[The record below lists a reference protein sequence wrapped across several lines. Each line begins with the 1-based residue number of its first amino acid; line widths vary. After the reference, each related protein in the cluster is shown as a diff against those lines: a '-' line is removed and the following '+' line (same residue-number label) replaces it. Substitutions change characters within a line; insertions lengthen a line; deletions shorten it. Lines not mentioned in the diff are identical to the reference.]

1 MLEIRNL
8 TASIGGNTVLNGV
21 SLTVERGEVHA
32 IMGPNGS
39 GKSTLS
45 YVLAGHPQYIV
56 ESGEAILD
64 GEDLLAMPAEERARA
79 GVFLQ
84 FQHPVEVPGVRLDQ
98 FLRAGYN
105 AIHKSKGLEEL
116 DPLQFDKLLQ
126 QKAGIVNME
135 PTMLKRSV
143 NDGFSGG
150 EKKRNEIL
158 QMAMLEPRLSILD
171 EPDSGLDVDSLRLVA
186 DGINQLRSPDR
197 SVILITHYQRILN
210 LVEPDVVNV
219 LMGGRIVRTGGKELA
234 EEIEAEGYEGQ
245 DEVLQTQG
253 QARGTAKA

>member
-21 SLTVERGEVHA
+21 TMSVALGTVHA

-45 YVLAGHPQYIV
+45 NVLAGHPQYIV
-56 ESGEAILD
+56 ESGEVTLD
-64 GEDLLAMPAEERARA
+64 GVDLLAMPAEERARA
-79 GVFLQ
+79 GVFLC

-105 AIHKSKGLEEL
+105 AIHRSKGLEEL
-116 DPLQFDKLLQ
+116 DPLQFDRLLQ

-135 PTMLKRSV
+135 PSMLKRSV

-158 QMAMLEPRLSILD
+158 QMAMLEPRISILD

-186 DGINQLRSPDR
+186 DGINQLRSPER
-197 SVILITHYQRILN
+197 AVILITHYQRILN

-219 LMGGRIVRTGGKELA
+219 LMNGRIVRTGGMELA

-245 DEVLQTQG
+245 DEVLQAQG
-253 QARGTAKA
+253 

>member
-8 TASIGGNTVLNGV
+8 SASVGGNRVLNGIN
-21 SLTVERGEVHA
+21 LTVEQGEVHA

-45 YVLAGHPQYIV
+45 NVLAGHPQYIV

-64 GEDLLAMPAEERARA
+64 GVDLLAMPAEERSRA

-84 FQHPVEVPGVRLDQ
+84 FQHPVEIPGVRLDQ

-116 DPLQFDKLLQ
+116 DPIQFDRLLQ
-126 QKAGIVNME
+126 QKASIVNME

-186 DGINQLRSPDR
+186 DGINQLRSPER

-210 LVEPDVVNV
+210 LVAPDVVNV
-219 LMGGRIVRTGGKELA
+219 LMNGRIVRTGGMELA

-245 DEVLQTQG
+245 DEVLQAQS
-253 QARGTAKA
+253 

>member
-21 SLTVERGEVHA
+21 NLTVERGEVHA

-45 YVLAGHPQYIV
+45 NVLAGHPQYVV
-56 ESGEAILD
+56 ESGEALLD

-79 GVFLQ
+79 GVFLC

-116 DPLQFDKLLQ
+116 DPLQFDRLLQ
-126 QKAGIVNME
+126 GKAGIVNME
-135 PTMLKRSV
+135 PSMLKRSV

-158 QMAMLEPRLSILD
+158 QMAMLEPSLSILD

-210 LVEPDVVNV
+210 LVVPDVVNV
-219 LMGGRIVRTGGKELA
+219 LMNGRIVRTGGMELA

-245 DEVLQTQG
+245 DEVLQAQG
-253 QARGTAKA
+253 

>member
-8 TASIGGNTVLNGV
+8 TASIGGNTVLKGINLSV
-21 SLTVERGEVHA
+21 QKGEVHA

-45 YVLAGHPQYIV
+45 NVLAGHPQYIV
-56 ESGEAILD
+56 ESGEALLD
-64 GEDLLAMPAEERARA
+64 GLDLLGMPAEERSRA
-79 GVFLQ
+79 GVFLC
-84 FQHPVEVPGVRLDQ
+84 FQHPIEIAGVRMDQ
-98 FLRAGYN
+98 FMRAGYN

-116 DPLQFDKLLQ
+116 DPIQFDRLLQ

-135 PTMLKRSV
+135 PSLLKRNV
-143 NDGFSGG
+143 NYGFSGG

-186 DGINQLRSPDR
+186 DGINKLRSPER
-197 SVILITHYQRILN
+197 AVILITHYQRILN
-210 LVEPDVVNV
+210 LVVPDVVNV
-219 LMGGRIVRTGGKELA
+219 LMNGRIVRTGGMELA
-234 EEIEAEGYEGQ
+234 EEIEATGYEGQ
-245 DEVLQTQG
+245 DEVLQAQN
-253 QARGTAKA
+253 

>member
-8 TASIGGNTVLNGV
+8 TVSIGGNTVLKGINLSV
-21 SLTVERGEVHA
+21 QKGEVHA

-45 YVLAGHPQYIV
+45 NVLAGHPQYIV
-56 ESGEAILD
+56 ESGEALLD
-64 GEDLLAMPAEERARA
+64 GLDLLAMPAEERSRA
-79 GVFLQ
+79 GVFLC
-84 FQHPVEVPGVRLDQ
+84 FQHPIEIAGVRMDQ
-98 FLRAGYN
+98 FMRAGYN
-105 AIHKSKGLEEL
+105 AIHRSKGLEEL
-116 DPLQFDKLLQ
+116 DPIQFDRLLQ

-135 PTMLKRSV
+135 PSMLKRNV

-197 SVILITHYQRILN
+197 AVILITHYQRILN
-210 LVEPDVVNV
+210 LVAPDVVNV
-219 LMGGRIVRTGGKELA
+219 LMNGRIVRTGGMELA
-234 EEIEAEGYEGQ
+234 EEIEVAGYEGQ
-245 DEVLQTQG
+245 DEVLQVQS
-253 QARGTAKA
+253 

>member
-8 TASIGGNTVLNGV
+8 TVSIGGNTVLKGINLSV
-21 SLTVERGEVHA
+21 QKGEVHA

-45 YVLAGHPQYIV
+45 NVLAGHPQYIV
-56 ESGEAILD
+56 ESGEALLD
-64 GEDLLAMPAEERARA
+64 GLDLLAMPAEERSRA
-79 GVFLQ
+79 GVFLC
-84 FQHPVEVPGVRLDQ
+84 FQHPIEIAGVRMDQ
-98 FLRAGYN
+98 FMRAGYN
-105 AIHKSKGLEEL
+105 AIHRSKGLEEL
-116 DPLQFDKLLQ
+116 DPIQFDRLLQ

-135 PTMLKRSV
+135 PSMLKRNV

-197 SVILITHYQRILN
+197 AVILITHYQRILN
-210 LVEPDVVNV
+210 LVAPDVVNV
-219 LMGGRIVRTGGKELA
+219 LMNGRIVRTGGMELA
-234 EEIEAEGYEGQ
+234 EEIEVAGYEGQ
-245 DEVLQTQG
+245 DEVLQAQS
-253 QARGTAKA
+253 

>member
-8 TASIGGNTVLNGV
+8 TASIGGTTVLNGV

-56 ESGEAILD
+56 ESGEALLD

-84 FQHPVEVPGVRLDQ
+84 FQHPIEVPGVRLDQ

-116 DPLQFDKLLQ
+116 DPLQFDRLLQ

-135 PTMLKRSV
+135 PSMLKRSV

-253 QARGTAKA
+253 

>member
-8 TASIGGNTVLNGV
+8 TASIGGNQVLNGIN
-21 SLTVERGEVHA
+21 LTVKEGEVHA

-45 YVLAGHPQYIV
+45 NVLAGHPQYVV
-56 ESGEAILD
+56 ESGEALMD
-64 GEDLLAMPAEERARA
+64 GVDLLGMPAEERSRA
-79 GVFLQ
+79 GVFLC
-84 FQHPVEVPGVRLDQ
+84 FQHPIEIPGVRLDQ

-105 AIHKSKGLEEL
+105 AIHKSRGLEEL
-116 DPLQFDKLLQ
+116 DPIQFDRLLQ

-135 PTMLKRSV
+135 PSMLKRNV
-143 NDGFSGG
+143 NYGFSGG

-186 DGINQLRSPDR
+186 DGINKLRSPER
-197 SVILITHYQRILN
+197 AVILITHYQRILN
-210 LVEPDVVNV
+210 LVVPDVVNV
-219 LMGGRIVRTGGKELA
+219 LMNGRIVRTGGMELA
-234 EEIEAEGYEGQ
+234 EEIEATGYEGQ
-245 DEVLQTQG
+245 DEVLQAQN
-253 QARGTAKA
+253 

>member
-8 TASIGGNTVLNGV
+8 TASIGGNRVLNGIN
-21 SLTVERGEVHA
+21 LTVERGEVHA

-45 YVLAGHPQYIV
+45 NVLAGHPQYIV
-56 ESGEAILD
+56 ESGEVVLD
-64 GEDLLAMPAEERARA
+64 GEDLLALPPEERARA
-79 GVFLQ
+79 GVFLC

-116 DPLQFDKLLQ
+116 DPLQFDRLLQ
-126 QKAGIVNME
+126 GKAGIVNME
-135 PTMLKRSV
+135 PSMLKRSV

-186 DGINQLRSPDR
+186 EGINQLRSPDR

-210 LVEPDVVNV
+210 LVVPDVVNV
-219 LMGGRIVRTGGKELA
+219 LMGGRIVRMGGVELA

-253 QARGTAKA
+253 

>member
-8 TASIGGNTVLNGV
+8 TVSIGGNTVLKGINLKV
-21 SLTVERGEVHA
+21 QKGEVHA

-45 YVLAGHPQYIV
+45 NVLAGHPQYIV
-56 ESGEAILD
+56 ESGEALLD
-64 GEDLLAMPAEERARA
+64 GLDLLAMPAEERSRA
-79 GVFLQ
+79 GVFLC
-84 FQHPVEVPGVRLDQ
+84 FQHPIEIPGVRMDQ
-98 FLRAGYN
+98 FMRAGYN
-105 AIHKSKGLEEL
+105 AIHRSKGLEEL
-116 DPLQFDKLLQ
+116 DPIQFDRLLQ

-135 PTMLKRSV
+135 PSMLKRNV

-197 SVILITHYQRILN
+197 AVILITHYQRILN
-210 LVEPDVVNV
+210 LVAPDVVNV
-219 LMGGRIVRTGGKELA
+219 LMNGRIVRTGGMELA
-234 EEIEAEGYEGQ
+234 EEIEVAGYEGQ
-245 DEVLQTQG
+245 DEVLQAQS
-253 QARGTAKA
+253 

>member
-56 ESGEAILD
+56 ESGEALLD

-84 FQHPVEVPGVRLDQ
+84 FQHPIEVPGVRLDQ

-135 PTMLKRSV
+135 PSMLKRSV

-219 LMGGRIVRTGGKELA
+219 LMNGRIVRTGGKELA
-234 EEIEAEGYEGQ
+234 EEIESEGYEGQ
-245 DEVLQTQG
+245 DEVLQAQG
-253 QARGTAKA
+253 QARRP

>member
-8 TASIGGNTVLNGV
+8 TASIGGNTVLKGINLSV
-21 SLTVERGEVHA
+21 QKGEVHA

-45 YVLAGHPQYIV
+45 NVLAGHPQYIV
-56 ESGEAILD
+56 ESGEALLD
-64 GEDLLAMPAEERARA
+64 GLDLLGMPAEERSRA
-79 GVFLQ
+79 GVFLC
-84 FQHPVEVPGVRLDQ
+84 FQHPIEIAGVRMDQ
-98 FLRAGYN
+98 FMRAGYN

-116 DPLQFDKLLQ
+116 DPIQFDRLLQ

-135 PTMLKRSV
+135 PSLLKRNV
-143 NDGFSGG
+143 NYGFSGG

-186 DGINQLRSPDR
+186 DGINQLRSPER
-197 SVILITHYQRILN
+197 AVILITHYQRILN
-210 LVEPDVVNV
+210 LVVPDVVNV
-219 LMGGRIVRTGGKELA
+219 LMNGRIVRTGGMELA
-234 EEIEAEGYEGQ
+234 EEIEATGYEGQ
-245 DEVLQTQG
+245 DEVLQAQN
-253 QARGTAKA
+253 

>member
-56 ESGEAILD
+56 ESGEALLD

-84 FQHPVEVPGVRLDQ
+84 FQHPIEVPGVRLDQ

-116 DPLQFDKLLQ
+116 DPLQFDRLLQ

-135 PTMLKRSV
+135 PSMLKRSV

-210 LVEPDVVNV
+210 LVAPDVVNV
-219 LMGGRIVRTGGKELA
+219 LMNGRIVRTGGKELA
-234 EEIEAEGYEGQ
+234 EEIESEGYEGQ
-245 DEVLQTQG
+245 DEVLQAQG
-253 QARGTAKA
+253 QARRP

>member
-8 TASIGGNTVLNGV
+8 TASIGGNTVLKGINLSV
-21 SLTVERGEVHA
+21 QKGEVHA

-45 YVLAGHPQYIV
+45 NVLAGHPQYIV
-56 ESGEAILD
+56 ESGEALLD
-64 GEDLLAMPAEERARA
+64 GLDLLGMPAEERSRA
-79 GVFLQ
+79 GVFLC
-84 FQHPVEVPGVRLDQ
+84 FQHPIEIAGVRMDQ
-98 FLRAGYN
+98 FMRAGYN

-116 DPLQFDKLLQ
+116 DPIQFDRLLQ

-135 PTMLKRSV
+135 PSLLKRNV
-143 NDGFSGG
+143 NYGFSGG

-197 SVILITHYQRILN
+197 AVILITHYQRILN
-210 LVEPDVVNV
+210 LR
-219 LMGGRIVRTGGKELA
+219 GRRTW
-234 EEIEAEGYEGQ
+234 
-245 DEVLQTQG
+245 
-253 QARGTAKA
+253 

>member
-8 TASIGGNTVLNGV
+8 TASIGGNQVLNGIN
-21 SLTVERGEVHA
+21 LTVKQGEVHA

-45 YVLAGHPQYIV
+45 NVLAGHPQYVV
-56 ESGEAILD
+56 ESGEALMD
-64 GEDLLAMPAEERARA
+64 GVDLLGMPAEERSRA
-79 GVFLQ
+79 GVFLC
-84 FQHPVEVPGVRLDQ
+84 FQHPIEIPGVRLDQ

-105 AIHKSKGLEEL
+105 AIHKSRGLEEL
-116 DPLQFDKLLQ
+116 DPIQFDRLLQ

-135 PTMLKRSV
+135 PSMLKRNV
-143 NDGFSGG
+143 NYGFSGG

-186 DGINQLRSPDR
+186 DGINKLRSPER
-197 SVILITHYQRILN
+197 AVILITHYQRILN
-210 LVEPDVVNV
+210 LVVPDVVNV
-219 LMGGRIVRTGGKELA
+219 LMNGRIVRTGGMELA
-234 EEIEAEGYEGQ
+234 EEIEATGYEGQ
-245 DEVLQTQG
+245 DEVLQAQN
-253 QARGTAKA
+253 

>member
-8 TASIGGNTVLNGV
+8 TVSIGGNTVLKGINLKV
-21 SLTVERGEVHA
+21 QKGEVHA

-45 YVLAGHPQYIV
+45 NVLAGHPQYIV
-56 ESGEAILD
+56 ESGEALLD
-64 GEDLLAMPAEERARA
+64 GLDLLAMPAEERSRA
-79 GVFLQ
+79 GVFLC
-84 FQHPVEVPGVRLDQ
+84 FQHPIEIAGVRMDQ
-98 FLRAGYN
+98 FMRAGYN
-105 AIHKSKGLEEL
+105 AIHRSKGLEEL
-116 DPLQFDKLLQ
+116 DPIQFDRLLQ

-135 PTMLKRSV
+135 PSMLKRNV

-197 SVILITHYQRILN
+197 AVILITHYQRILN
-210 LVEPDVVNV
+210 LVAPDVVNV
-219 LMGGRIVRTGGKELA
+219 LMNGRIVRTGGMELA
-234 EEIEAEGYEGQ
+234 EEIEVAGYEGQ
-245 DEVLQTQG
+245 DEVLQAQS
-253 QARGTAKA
+253 

>member
-8 TASIGGNTVLNGV
+8 TVSIGGNTVLKGINLKV
-21 SLTVERGEVHA
+21 QKGEVHA

-45 YVLAGHPQYIV
+45 NVLAGHPQYIV
-56 ESGEAILD
+56 ESGEVLFD
-64 GEDLLAMPAEERARA
+64 GVDLLGMPAEERSRA
-79 GVFLQ
+79 GVFLC
-84 FQHPVEVPGVRLDQ
+84 FQHPIEIPGVRMDQ
-98 FLRAGYN
+98 FMRAGYN
-105 AIHKSKGLEEL
+105 AIHRSKGLEEL
-116 DPLQFDKLLQ
+116 DPIQFDRLLQ

-135 PTMLKRSV
+135 PSMLKRNV

-197 SVILITHYQRILN
+197 AVILITHYQRILN
-210 LVEPDVVNV
+210 LVAPDVVNV
-219 LMGGRIVRTGGKELA
+219 LMNGRIVRTGGMELA
-234 EEIEAEGYEGQ
+234 EEIEVSGYEGQ
-245 DEVLQTQG
+245 DEVLQAQS
-253 QARGTAKA
+253 

>member
-8 TASIGGNTVLNGV
+8 TASIGGNTVLKGINLSV
-21 SLTVERGEVHA
+21 QKGEVHA

-45 YVLAGHPQYIV
+45 NVLAGHPQYIV
-56 ESGEAILD
+56 ESGEALLD
-64 GEDLLAMPAEERARA
+64 GLDLLGMPAEERSRA
-79 GVFLQ
+79 GVFLC
-84 FQHPVEVPGVRLDQ
+84 FQHPIEIAGVRMDQ
-98 FLRAGYN
+98 FMRAGYN

-116 DPLQFDKLLQ
+116 DPIQFDRLLQ

-135 PTMLKRSV
+135 PSMLKRNV
-143 NDGFSGG
+143 NYGFSGG

-186 DGINQLRSPDR
+186 DGINKLRSPER
-197 SVILITHYQRILN
+197 AVILITHYQRILN
-210 LVEPDVVNV
+210 LVVPDVVNV
-219 LMGGRIVRTGGKELA
+219 LMNGRIVRTGGMELA
-234 EEIEAEGYEGQ
+234 EEIEATGYEGQ
-245 DEVLQTQG
+245 DEVLQAQS
-253 QARGTAKA
+253 

>member
-8 TASIGGNTVLNGV
+8 TASIGGNTVLKGINLSV
-21 SLTVERGEVHA
+21 QKGEVHA

-45 YVLAGHPQYIV
+45 NVLAGHPQYIV
-56 ESGEAILD
+56 ESGEALLD
-64 GEDLLAMPAEERARA
+64 GVDLLGMPAEERSRA
-79 GVFLQ
+79 GVFLC
-84 FQHPVEVPGVRLDQ
+84 FQHPIEIAGVRMDQ
-98 FLRAGYN
+98 FMRAGYN

-116 DPLQFDKLLQ
+116 DPIQFDRLLQ

-135 PTMLKRSV
+135 PSLLKRNV
-143 NDGFSGG
+143 NYGFSGG

-186 DGINQLRSPDR
+186 DGINKLRSPER
-197 SVILITHYQRILN
+197 AVILITHYQRILN
-210 LVEPDVVNV
+210 LVVPDVVNV
-219 LMGGRIVRTGGKELA
+219 LMNGRIVRTGGMELA
-234 EEIEAEGYEGQ
+234 EEIEATGYEGQ
-245 DEVLQTQG
+245 DEVLQAQN
-253 QARGTAKA
+253 

>member
-8 TASIGGNTVLNGV
+8 TASIGGNQVLNGIN
-21 SLTVERGEVHA
+21 LTVKEGEVHA

-45 YVLAGHPQYIV
+45 NVLAGHPQYIV
-56 ESGEAILD
+56 ESGEALLD
-64 GEDLLAMPAEERARA
+64 GLDLLDMPAEERSRA
-79 GVFLQ
+79 GVFLC
-84 FQHPVEVPGVRLDQ
+84 FQHPIEIAGVRMDQ
-98 FLRAGYN
+98 FMRAGYN

-116 DPLQFDKLLQ
+116 DPIQFDRLLQ

-135 PTMLKRSV
+135 PSMLKRNV
-143 NDGFSGG
+143 NYGFSGG

-186 DGINQLRSPDR
+186 DGINKLRSPER
-197 SVILITHYQRILN
+197 AVILITHYQRILN
-210 LVEPDVVNV
+210 LVVPDVVNV
-219 LMGGRIVRTGGKELA
+219 LMNGRIVRTGGMELA
-234 EEIEAEGYEGQ
+234 EEIEATGYEGQ
-245 DEVLQTQG
+245 DEVLQAQN
-253 QARGTAKA
+253 

>member
-8 TASIGGNTVLNGV
+8 TASIGGNRVLNGINI
-21 SLTVERGEVHA
+21 TVERGEVHA

-45 YVLAGHPQYIV
+45 NVLAGHPQYIV

-84 FQHPVEVPGVRLDQ
+84 FQHPVEIPGVRLDQ

-116 DPLQFDKLLQ
+116 DPLQFDRLLQ
-126 QKAGIVNME
+126 QKAGIVNIE
-135 PTMLKRSV
+135 PAMLKRSV

-197 SVILITHYQRILN
+197 SVILITHYQRILD
-210 LVEPDVVNV
+210 LVVPDVVNV

-253 QARGTAKA
+253 

>member
-8 TASIGGNTVLNGV
+8 TASIGGNQILNGIN
-21 SLTVERGEVHA
+21 LTVKEGEVHA

-45 YVLAGHPQYIV
+45 NVLAGHPQYVV
-56 ESGEAILD
+56 ESGEALMD
-64 GEDLLAMPAEERARA
+64 GVDLLGMPAEERSRA
-79 GVFLQ
+79 GVFLC
-84 FQHPVEVPGVRLDQ
+84 FQHPIEIPGVRLDQ

-105 AIHKSKGLEEL
+105 AIHKSRGLEEL
-116 DPLQFDKLLQ
+116 DPIQFDRLLQ

-135 PTMLKRSV
+135 PSMLKRNV
-143 NDGFSGG
+143 NYGFSGG

-186 DGINQLRSPDR
+186 DGINKLRSPER
-197 SVILITHYQRILN
+197 AVILITHYQRILN
-210 LVEPDVVNV
+210 LVVPDVVNV
-219 LMGGRIVRTGGKELA
+219 LMNGRIVRTGGMELA
-234 EEIEAEGYEGQ
+234 EEIEATGYEGQ
-245 DEVLQTQG
+245 DEVLQAQN
-253 QARGTAKA
+253 

>member
-8 TASIGGNTVLNGV
+8 TASIGGNTVLKGINLSV
-21 SLTVERGEVHA
+21 QKGEVHA

-45 YVLAGHPQYIV
+45 NVLAGHPQYIV
-56 ESGEAILD
+56 ESGEALLD
-64 GEDLLAMPAEERARA
+64 GLDLLGMPAEERSRA
-79 GVFLQ
+79 GVFLC
-84 FQHPVEVPGVRLDQ
+84 FQHPIEIAGVRMDQ
-98 FLRAGYN
+98 FMRAGYN

-116 DPLQFDKLLQ
+116 DPIQFDRLLQ

-135 PTMLKRSV
+135 PSLLKRNV
-143 NDGFSGG
+143 NYGFSGG

-186 DGINQLRSPDR
+186 DGINKLRSPER
-197 SVILITHYQRILN
+197 AVILITHYQRILN
-210 LVEPDVVNV
+210 LVVA
-219 LMGGRIVRTGGKELA
+219 GRGERS
-234 EEIEAEGYEGQ
+234 
-245 DEVLQTQG
+245 DERPHSAHG
-253 QARGTAKA
+253 RHGAG

>member
-8 TASIGGNTVLNGV
+8 TVSIGGNTVLKGINLKV
-21 SLTVERGEVHA
+21 KKGEVHA

-45 YVLAGHPQYIV
+45 NVLAGHPQYIV
-56 ESGEAILD
+56 ESGEVLLD
-64 GEDLLAMPAEERARA
+64 GVDLLGMPAEERSRA
-79 GVFLQ
+79 GVFLC
-84 FQHPVEVPGVRLDQ
+84 FQHPIEIPGVRMDQ
-98 FLRAGYN
+98 FMRAGYN
-105 AIHKSKGLEEL
+105 AIHRSKGLEEL
-116 DPLQFDKLLQ
+116 DPIQFDRLLQ

-135 PTMLKRSV
+135 PSMLKRNV

-197 SVILITHYQRILN
+197 AVILITHYQRILN
-210 LVEPDVVNV
+210 LVAPDVVNV
-219 LMGGRIVRTGGKELA
+219 LMNGRIVRTGGMELA
-234 EEIEAEGYEGQ
+234 EEIEVSGYEGQ
-245 DEVLQTQG
+245 DEVLQAQS
-253 QARGTAKA
+253 

>member
-8 TASIGGNTVLNGV
+8 SASIGGNRVLNGIN
-21 SLTVERGEVHA
+21 LTVEQGEVHA

-45 YVLAGHPQYIV
+45 YVLAGHPQYVV

-84 FQHPVEVPGVRLDQ
+84 FQHPVEIPGVRLDQ

-116 DPLQFDKLLQ
+116 DPLQFDRLLQ
-126 QKAGIVNME
+126 QKAGVVNME

-186 DGINQLRSPDR
+186 DGINQLRSPER
-197 SVILITHYQRILN
+197 AVILITHYQRILN
-210 LVEPDVVNV
+210 LVLPDVVNV
-219 LMGGRIVRTGGKELA
+219 LMGGRIVRTGGMELA

-245 DEVLQTQG
+245 DEVLQAQN
-253 QARGTAKA
+253 

>member
-8 TASIGGNTVLNGV
+8 TASIGGNTVLKGINLSV
-21 SLTVERGEVHA
+21 QKGEVHA

-45 YVLAGHPQYIV
+45 NVLAGHPQYIV
-56 ESGEAILD
+56 ESGEALLD
-64 GEDLLAMPAEERARA
+64 GVDLLGMPAEERSRA
-79 GVFLQ
+79 GVFLC
-84 FQHPVEVPGVRLDQ
+84 FQHPIEIAGVRMDQ
-98 FLRAGYN
+98 FMRAGYN

-116 DPLQFDKLLQ
+116 DPIQFDRLLQ

-135 PTMLKRSV
+135 PSMLKRNV
-143 NDGFSGG
+143 NYGFSGG

-186 DGINQLRSPDR
+186 DGINKLRSPER
-197 SVILITHYQRILN
+197 AVILITHYQRILN
-210 LVEPDVVNV
+210 LVVPDVVNV
-219 LMGGRIVRTGGKELA
+219 LMNGRIVRTGGMELA
-234 EEIEAEGYEGQ
+234 EEIEATGYEGQ
-245 DEVLQTQG
+245 DEVLQAQN
-253 QARGTAKA
+253 

>member
-8 TASIGGNTVLNGV
+8 TASIGGNRVLNGV
-21 SLTVERGEVHA
+21 NLTVERGEVHA

-45 YVLAGHPQYIV
+45 NVLAGHPQYIV
-56 ESGEAILD
+56 ESGEAVLD
-64 GEDLLAMPAEERARA
+64 GEDLLALPAEERARA
-79 GVFLQ
+79 GVFLC

-116 DPLQFDKLLQ
+116 DPLQFDRLLQ
-126 QKAGIVNME
+126 GKAGIVNME
-135 PTMLKRSV
+135 PSMLKRSV

-210 LVEPDVVNV
+210 LVVPDVVNV
-219 LMGGRIVRTGGKELA
+219 LMGGRIVRTGGVELA
-234 EEIEAEGYEGQ
+234 EEIETEGYEGQ
-245 DEVLQTQG
+245 DEVLQAQG
-253 QARGTAKA
+253 

>member
-8 TASIGGNTVLNGV
+8 TVSIGGNTVLKGINLKV
-21 SLTVERGEVHA
+21 QKGEVHA

-45 YVLAGHPQYIV
+45 NVLAGHPQYIV
-56 ESGEAILD
+56 ESGEVLFD
-64 GEDLLAMPAEERARA
+64 GVDLLGMPAEERSRA
-79 GVFLQ
+79 GVFLC
-84 FQHPVEVPGVRLDQ
+84 FQHPIEIPGVRMDQ
-98 FLRAGYN
+98 FMRAGYN
-105 AIHKSKGLEEL
+105 AIHRSKGLEEL
-116 DPLQFDKLLQ
+116 DPIQFDKLLQ

-135 PTMLKRSV
+135 PSMLKRNV

-197 SVILITHYQRILN
+197 AVILITHYQRILN
-210 LVEPDVVNV
+210 LVAPDVVNV
-219 LMGGRIVRTGGKELA
+219 LMNGRIVRTGGMELA
-234 EEIEAEGYEGQ
+234 EEIEVSGYEGQ
-245 DEVLQTQG
+245 DEVLQAQG
-253 QARGTAKA
+253 

>member
-8 TASIGGNTVLNGV
+8 TVTIGGNTVLKGINLKV
-21 SLTVERGEVHA
+21 QKGEVHA

-45 YVLAGHPQYIV
+45 NVLAGHPQYIV
-56 ESGEAILD
+56 ESGEVLLD
-64 GEDLLAMPAEERARA
+64 GVDLLGMPAEERSRA
-79 GVFLQ
+79 GVFLC
-84 FQHPVEVPGVRLDQ
+84 FQHPIEIPGVRMDQ
-98 FLRAGYN
+98 FMRAGYN
-105 AIHKSKGLEEL
+105 AIHRSKGLEEL
-116 DPLQFDKLLQ
+116 DPIQFDRLLQ

-135 PTMLKRSV
+135 PSMLKRNV

-186 DGINQLRSPDR
+186 EGINQLRSPDR
-197 SVILITHYQRILN
+197 AVILITHYQRILN
-210 LVEPDVVNV
+210 LVAPDVVNV
-219 LMGGRIVRTGGKELA
+219 LMNGRIVRTGGMELA
-234 EEIEAEGYEGQ
+234 EEIEVAGYEGQ
-245 DEVLQTQG
+245 DEVLQAQS
-253 QARGTAKA
+253 